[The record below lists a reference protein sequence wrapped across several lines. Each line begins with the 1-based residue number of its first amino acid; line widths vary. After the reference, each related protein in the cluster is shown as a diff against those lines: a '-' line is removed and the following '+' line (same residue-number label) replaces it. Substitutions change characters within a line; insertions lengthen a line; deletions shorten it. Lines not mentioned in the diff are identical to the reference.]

1 MKKQQ
6 KEYTSN
12 ILMLQSNVREKTTM
26 INNLQRDMENLNEE
40 KLNLAATLGKYE
52 NNCVLCLYTLP
63 HLYLRTFMIHKY
75 RYN

>member
-12 ILMLQSNVREKTTM
+12 ILMLQSNVREKSTM

-52 NNCVLCLYTLP
+52 NMYALSLYTHPLF
-63 HLYLRTFMIHKY
+63 YLHTFVIPKY

>member
-52 NNCVLCLYTLP
+52 DDYVLCLHTHP
-63 HLYLRTFMIHKY
+63 HLYLRTFIIHKY